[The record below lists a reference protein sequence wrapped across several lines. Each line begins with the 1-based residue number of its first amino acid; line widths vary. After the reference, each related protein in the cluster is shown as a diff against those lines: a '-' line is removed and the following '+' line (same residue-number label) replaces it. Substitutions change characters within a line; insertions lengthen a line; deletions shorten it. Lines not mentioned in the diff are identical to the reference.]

1 MYNLHL
7 RFSFEKPNPYLY
19 TFTGTA
25 HLTEQKPI
33 PLDNSNFILRG
44 CSLRNT
50 KFILA
55 LVAYTGHD
63 SKIMLNSVKARP
75 KKSKVEVLMNS
86 FIITVFVVQI
96 LTCFFASFYNAFW
109 FNSKK
114 EELSY
119 LEMDTTGFVNSFVY
133 NVLVRFGN
141 WLIIFQN
148 FVPISLLVTLEMVKF
163 IQGTIISQDESLKH
177 QATNTM
183 VAVQSSNLNEELG
196 QIEYI
201 FSDKTGKTLI
211 NRVFFI

>member
-1 MYNLHL
+1 MRL
-7 RFSFEKPNPYLY
+7 RLSFEKPNPYLY

-25 HLTEQKPI
+25 HLDQQKPI

-50 KFILA
+50 KFVLA
-55 LVAYTGHD
+55 LVGYTGHD

-96 LTCFFASFYNAFW
+96 MTCFFASFYNACW
-109 FNSKK
+109 FHLKK
-114 EELSY
+114 DELSY
-119 LEMDTTGFVNSFVY
+119 LEMDTKGFTNSFVY

-177 QATNTM
+177 QATGTM

-201 FSDKTGKTLI
+201 FSDKTGKNNI
-211 NRVFFI
+211 I